1 MQNTDN
7 HIFRFIF
14 CSPVEKFYAHSG
26 LLYFKKDVE
35 KSGNI

>member
-7 HIFRFIF
+7 IFRFIF
-14 CSPVEKFYAHSG
+14 GSPVEKFYAHSG
-26 LLYFKKDVE
+26 LLYLKKDFE

>member
-7 HIFRFIF
+7 IFRFIF
-14 CSPVEKFYAHSG
+14 SSPVEKFHAHSG